1 MEGNEEYDD
10 ELQRIR
16 EEKLRRMQAS
26 IGRTETHGVVVVTD
40 ETLQAILSENPHVLI
55 DFWAE
60 WCGPCRMVSPV
71 VEELAAEYTG
81 RVLVGACNTDDNP
94 RTSRQF
100 MITAIPTLMLFSHG
114 QLVDRIVGAHPK
126 VTIRTRLQRSFGI
139 T

>member
-1 MEGNEEYDD
+1 MGGDEEYDD

-26 IGRTETHGVVVVTD
+26 LGRTKTHGVVVVTD
-40 ETLQAILSENPHVLI
+40 ETLPAIISGNPHVLV

-71 VEELAAEYTG
+71 VEELAADYAG
-81 RVLVGACNTDDNP
+81 SVLVGTCNTDDNP
-94 RTSRQF
+94 LTSRRF
-100 MITAIPTLMLFSHG
+100 MITAIPTLMLFSNG
-114 QLVDRIVGAHPK
+114 QLVDRIIGAHPK
-126 VTIRTRLQRSFGI
+126 ESIRARMQRAFGI

>member
-1 MEGNEEYDD
+1 MGGNEEYDD

-26 IGRTETHGVVVVTD
+26 IGRTETLGVAVVTD
-40 ETLQAILSENPHVLI
+40 ETLQTVLSGNPHVLI

-71 VEELAAEYTG
+71 VEELAADFTG
-81 RVLVGACNTDDNP
+81 RVLVGTCNTDDNP

-114 QLVDRIVGAHPK
+114 QLVDRIIGAHPK
-126 VTIRTRLQRSFGI
+126 ETIRARMQRAFGI